1 VYIFIFFCRGLQ
13 QIPEEEVVKMYGGR
27 HVGIEEIGGF
37 YGIVRAVIFQCDVMS
52 LLHFLSSINLVKL
65 V

>member
-1 VYIFIFFCRGLQ
+1 LQ